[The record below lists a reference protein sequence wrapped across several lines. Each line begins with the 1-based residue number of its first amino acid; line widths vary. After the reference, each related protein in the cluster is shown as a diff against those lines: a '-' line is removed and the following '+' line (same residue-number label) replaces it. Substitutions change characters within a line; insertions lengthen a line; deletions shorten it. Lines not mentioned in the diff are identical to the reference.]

1 MNYCLVQNGVI
12 IEGPRAL
19 PTSWE
24 NISGLNLLGQDELKN
39 LGWLPHR
46 LVEFTGQHKV
56 ITNTVFTVGA
66 DEVVESYES
75 RDMTQD
81 EIDSENNAR
90 WDGVRRT
97 RDQKLKDSDYTQLGD
112 APLTDAEKLN
122 WATYRQALR
131 NITNQSSPD
140 SIQWPQEPTVGV
152 GVAIL

>member
-1 MNYCLVQNGVI
+1 MNYCLVQNGTI

-19 PTSWE
+19 PTAWG
-24 NISGLNLLGQDELKN
+24 NISGLNLLGTEELKA

-46 LVEFTGQHKV
+46 LIEFTGQHKV
-56 ITNTVFTVGA
+56 ITNTVFTIGA

-81 EIDSENNAR
+81 EIASEVSA
-90 WDGVRRT
+90 WWASVRRA

-122 WATYRQALR
+122 WVTYRQALR
-131 NITNQSSPD
+131 DITNQSSPNN
-140 SIQWPQEPTVGV
+140 IQWPQEPGTGV
-152 GVAIL
+152 GVAVL